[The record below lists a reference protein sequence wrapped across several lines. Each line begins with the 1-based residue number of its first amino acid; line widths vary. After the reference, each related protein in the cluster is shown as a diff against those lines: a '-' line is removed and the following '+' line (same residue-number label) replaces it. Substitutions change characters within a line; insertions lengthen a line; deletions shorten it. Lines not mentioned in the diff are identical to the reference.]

1 MFHAKAQRRKGK
13 AVFYRLIC
21 VCALLLLAL
30 ARVWAQCAM
39 CRTAAEA
46 TAGFNL
52 GILVLLIPPVGIFCA
67 IFWTA
72 YKFQDPSREG
82 KDD

>member
-1 MFHAKAQRRKGK
+1 MAILAIYISTK
-13 AVFYRLIC
+13 
-21 VCALLLLAL
+21 LLLL
-30 ARVWAQCAM
+30 AQCAM